1 MAVYSVLTGD
11 IIDSSKLNDL
21 QRKILLEQMKQ
32 LFDELSAKDSNLK
45 IDIFRGDS
53 FQGVQTNIDIALLT
67 SLKIKAG
74 LKRSSLAK
82 TGIDTRIAIG
92 IGEISMFSEKIQESD
107 GEAFRNSGQ
116 MLDKLKGQESTLMFK
131 SPWNEVNDEIDV
143 HCFTLDAIT
152 GRWSPQMAEVVFE
165 LLDGYK
171 QVQIASK
178 LGITQPSVNQRIK
191 LANWSAIEKVLQ
203 RFEKIMRSKI

>member
-11 IIDSSKLNDL
+11 IINSSKLGNS
-21 QRKILLEQMKQ
+21 QRKVLLEQMKQ
-32 LFDELSAKDSNLK
+32 LFDELCKKDTNLK

-53 FQGVQTNIDIALLT
+53 FQCIQTNIDRAMLT
-67 SLKIKAG
+67 TLKIKAG

-82 TGIDTRIAIG
+82 TGVNARIAIG
-92 IGEISMFSEKIQESD
+92 IGEISIFSDKIQESD

-116 MLDKLKGQESTLMFK
+116 MLDKLKSLESTLMFK
-131 SPWNEVNDEIDV
+131 SPWNDVNEEMDV

-165 LLDGYK
+165 LLDGLK
-171 QVQIASK
+171 QVQIAAK
-178 LGITQPSVNQRIK
+178 LGIKQPSVNQRIK

-203 RFEKIMRSKI
+203 RFEKILKSKI